1 MNAVLDRPGLFI
13 VFEGVEGAGKST
25 QVRWLADRLRGRG
38 VECRVVREPGGTE
51 VGERIRE
58 TVLDPALG
66 LEDETELLLMLA
78 ARAEFVRKIVE
89 PALAAGEVVLADR
102 YELSTLAYQGLGRGL
117 DLERVREL
125 NGFATGGLT
134 PDATVLLLVD
144 PEVGVA
150 RRGEDPG
157 DRMELEGDDFHRRV
171 ATAYRQLART
181 EPGVIAVPGE
191 APVEV
196 VAGRVESALAARW
209 PDLFRSREGG

>member
-1 MNAVLDRPGLFI
+1 VPDRRGLFV

-25 QVRWLADRLRGRG
+25 QVQGLADRLRRRG

-89 PALAAGEVVLADR
+89 PALARGEVVLADR

-117 DLERVREL
+117 DLERVRKL
-125 NGFATGGLT
+125 NGFATGGLR

-150 RRGEDPG
+150 RRGEAPG

-171 ATAYRQLART
+171 ADAYRQLART
-181 EPGVIAVPGE
+181 EPGVIPVEGE
-191 APVEV
+191 ASVEV
-196 VAGRVESALAARW
+196 VAQRIDSALAARW
-209 PDLFRSREGG
+209 PDLFRSREGS